1 VLRAVAFD
9 YGDTLARFRWDDGLW
24 HRGVEALLTVAGVD
38 AAQTGRAAGLLRA
51 RFAGRDPADLAELD
65 YAAAVAAV
73 LGELGVDA
81 PPLLVQR
88 CIEAEYRT
96 WAPARAVHPDTPA
109 LLDGVRERGLRC
121 AVVAN
126 TFDPPGLFRADLR
139 AQGIAARVDAVVL
152 SCELGVR
159 KPHPAVYAAVV
170 EALAVTPG
178 EVLFVGDRVADDVD
192 GPLAAG
198 MHACLAAWYRR
209 DPGDRGRSVPICTEP
224 LHVLEILAGLVR
236 SGSPGKI

>member
-9 YGDTLARFRWDDGLW
+9 YADTLAEFRWDDGLW
-24 HRGVEALLTVAGVD
+24 HRGVGALLAVAGVD
-38 AAQTGRAAGLLRA
+38 AAQTGRAAALLRA
-51 RFAGRDPADLAELD
+51 RFAGRDPADLTELD
-65 YAAAVAAV
+65 YAATVAAV

-81 PPLLVQR
+81 SPPLVQR
-88 CIEAEYRT
+88 CIEAEYRA
-96 WAPARAVHPDTPA
+96 WAPARAVHPDTLA
-109 LLDGVRERGLRC
+109 LLDGVRQRGLRC

-139 AQGIAARVDAVVL
+139 AQGIAERVDAIVL

-159 KPHPAVYAAVV
+159 KPHPAVYAAVI
-170 EALAVTPG
+170 EALDVAPG
-178 EVLFVGDRVADDVD
+178 EVLFVGDRVSDDVD

-209 DPGDRGRSVPICTEP
+209 DPGARGRSVPICTES